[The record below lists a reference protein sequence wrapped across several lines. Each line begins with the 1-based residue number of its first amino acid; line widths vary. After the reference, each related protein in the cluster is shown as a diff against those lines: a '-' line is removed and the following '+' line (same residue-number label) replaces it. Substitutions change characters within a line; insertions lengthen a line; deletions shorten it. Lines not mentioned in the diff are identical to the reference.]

1 MPVPATTEK
10 VGRLSNLKL
19 NPELF
24 SPQEDELEFLK
35 KQTSI
40 DDVEKLKEHVISV
53 QKSAWDVSRRI
64 LYDPQL
70 FICPLVLGRELR
82 MYPVIRIHKVRAQL
96 SCNVR

>member
-53 QKSAWDVSRRI
+53 QKLAWDVSRRI
-64 LYDPQL
+64 LYDP
-70 FICPLVLGRELR
+70 
-82 MYPVIRIHKVRAQL
+82 
-96 SCNVR
+96 

>member
-1 MPVPATTEK
+1 MPVPETTEK

-53 QKSAWDVSRRI
+53 QK
-64 LYDPQL
+64 
-70 FICPLVLGRELR
+70 
-82 MYPVIRIHKVRAQL
+82 
-96 SCNVR
+96 